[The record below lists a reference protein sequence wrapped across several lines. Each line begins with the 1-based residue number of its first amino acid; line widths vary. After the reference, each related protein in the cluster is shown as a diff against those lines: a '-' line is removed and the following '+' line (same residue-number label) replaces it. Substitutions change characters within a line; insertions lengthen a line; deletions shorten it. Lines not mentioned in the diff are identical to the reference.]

1 MGAPPATAGVGA
13 AGGAAA
19 GFPGAPPMAPAG
31 AHVGRMAP
39 GSGGAAGA
47 PPPGF
52 PGAPAGRS
60 PSFPG
65 PPPPGMAAAAGGAVL
80 GGFPVQMVPAA
91 GRPPAVAGAAGND
104 VVAAAAAAAKAH
116 LERIRAGGLA
126 AAGGVPPVGAAA
138 AQPWHGPVG
147 NSTAPAAAV
156 PPISAWTE
164 HRAPDGKTYFYNN
177 QTKESSWEKP
187 KELMNAAEHAVA
199 KSSWAEHKAP
209 DGRIYYHNKETNESK
224 WEMPE
229 ELQAL
234 KAASAPVPAPAHAP
248 AVAPAPVAAPMA
260 TVAAVPALRAP
271 ATFPAA
277 AAVATAPPQ
286 APRAVMAPQAFAEVP
301 MAAAA
306 AHTGLPA
313 QQEEP
318 KKRDDGVQRDE
329 FGVPIRDASVAATR
343 GPGEDLAGPHE
354 GGGGHASKEGAW
366 EEFKVLLRERSV
378 RTSWTWAQVM
388 KVIAGDPRYG
398 GLRTLNERKKC
409 FEEWAVQHRP
419 EEAEEERK
427 RSRQTRK
434 DFIAMLE
441 ECAEIEKTP
450 KYSLAMDLLEHDP
463 RWAAVRDVRDRED
476 YFEEFLD
483 AKDRKAAEARRAE
496 RKARMEAFTELLHE
510 TEWVTN
516 ESEWRETYAKLRD
529 EPRCTAL
536 DRVDCLDAFDA
547 YVSDLE
553 RKKEEDRKK
562 ERAARRRAER
572 KNRDAFIEYLQ
583 SCIGR
588 ELNCRSEWKDF
599 RGAAKE
605 TEPYKA
611 LAANSSGSTPRE
623 LFEDL
628 LDDLDEEVEQQVRV
642 VGEALRKHGFK
653 VMAETSF
660 DDLQAELAKPEF
672 GSLME
677 GGAQALDAIA
687 AVNRRVIWEELV
699 EDAKKMEGQANL
711 RTRAVEPDERKG
723 QKRQRA
729 SSPGGGRKASRHGG
743 DPKSGVAEDGEIL

>member
-1 MGAPPATAGVGA
+1 
-13 AGGAAA
+13 
-19 GFPGAPPMAPAG
+19 
-31 AHVGRMAP
+31 
-39 GSGGAAGA
+39 
-47 PPPGF
+47 
-52 PGAPAGRS
+52 
-60 PSFPG
+60 
-65 PPPPGMAAAAGGAVL
+65 
-80 GGFPVQMVPAA
+80 
-91 GRPPAVAGAAGND
+91 
-104 VVAAAAAAAKAH
+104 
-116 LERIRAGGLA
+116 
-126 AAGGVPPVGAAA
+126 
-138 AQPWHGPVG
+138 
-147 NSTAPAAAV
+147 
-156 PPISAWTE
+156 
-164 HRAPDGKTYFYNN
+164 
-177 QTKESSWEKP
+177 
-187 KELMNAAEHAVA
+187 
-199 KSSWAEHKAP
+199 
-209 DGRIYYHNKETNESK
+209 
-224 WEMPE
+224 
-229 ELQAL
+229 
-234 KAASAPVPAPAHAP
+234 
-248 AVAPAPVAAPMA
+248 
-260 TVAAVPALRAP
+260 
-271 ATFPAA
+271 
-277 AAVATAPPQ
+277 
-286 APRAVMAPQAFAEVP
+286 
-301 MAAAA
+301 
-306 AHTGLPA
+306 
-313 QQEEP
+313 
-318 KKRDDGVQRDE
+318 
-329 FGVPIRDASVAATR
+329 
-343 GPGEDLAGPHE
+343 
-354 GGGGHASKEGAW
+354 
-366 EEFKVLLRERSV
+366 
-378 RTSWTWAQVM
+378 
-388 KVIAGDPRYG
+388 
-398 GLRTLNERKKC
+398 
-409 FEEWAVQHRP
+409 
-419 EEAEEERK
+419 
-427 RSRQTRK
+427 
-434 DFIAMLE
+434 
-441 ECAEIEKTP
+441 
-450 KYSLAMDLLEHDP
+450 P

-711 RTRAVEPDERKG
+711 RTRAVEP
-723 QKRQRA
+723 
-729 SSPGGGRKASRHGG
+729 
-743 DPKSGVAEDGEIL
+743 